1 MMSKLFVGPR
11 LRRLREERGLTQAA
25 MAAKLGI
32 SPSYLNQ
39 LEHNQRPLSV
49 SVLLSLSGTFGIDP
63 QDFSGEEEARMVAE
77 LRDALANL
85 PPAAQPSDSELRA
98 LAGDHPGIARAFVA
112 LSFRYREAIQRAD
125 ILISRVQNRDQVP
138 PPELTTPYE
147 AVRDFFYAKQNYIA
161 ELETAAEDLAG
172 EEELRPGDVLD
183 ALVARLRK
191 RHGAKV
197 VIQRERGPRAARIR
211 HFDRSTGT
219 LALPAHLTT
228 GQQAFQ
234 VATQLAFLELSTL
247 LDTLAASP
255 GLEDPGT
262 QGLARIGLAH
272 YFAGALLC
280 PYDRFL
286 ESAEELA
293 YDIERLG
300 EAFDVSFETTCHRL
314 STLQRRDRR
323 GVPFFFVRVDR
334 AGNISKRQSATDF
347 HFSRSGGTC
356 PLWAVYE
363 AFAQPTRT
371 LTQLAQMPDGR
382 VYLWIARRVGHAQV
396 GFGAPTKEF
405 AVAVGCDVQHAH
417 RLVYSRGLD
426 LNDLGTATPIGV
438 GCKVCER
445 TECAQRAF
453 PLLGRPL
460 AIDADSQPFA
470 PYPFRAADRRTPT
483 SR

>member
-1 MMSKLFVGPR
+1 MSKLFVGPR
-11 LRRLREERGLTQAA
+11 LRRLREGRGLTQAA
-25 MAAKLGI
+25 MAGKLGI
-32 SPSYLNQ
+32 SASYLNQ

-49 SVLLSLSGTFGIDP
+49 SVLVALSSAFGVDP
-63 QDFSGEEEARMVAE
+63 QDFSGEEEARTVAE
-77 LRDALANL
+77 LRDALATL
-85 PPAAQPSDSELRA
+85 PPATQPSDAELRA
-98 LAGDHPGIARAFVA
+98 LAGDHPGIARSVLA
-112 LSFRYREAIQRAD
+112 LAARYREVTQRAD
-125 ILISRVQNRDQVP
+125 LLASRVQNRDQVP

-147 AVRDFFYAKQNYIA
+147 AVRDFFYSKQNYIP
-161 ELETAAEDLAG
+161 ELEHAAEALAS
-172 EEELRPGDVLD
+172 EERLVPGDALE
-183 ALVARLRK
+183 ALVRRLRE
-191 RHGAKV
+191 RHQAGVVVQRTHGA
-197 VIQRERGPRAARIR
+197 GAARTR
-211 HFDRSTGT
+211 HFDRSART
-219 LALPAHLTT
+219 LQLPAHLTA

-234 VATQLAFLELSTL
+234 VATQLAFLELGPL
-247 LDTLAASP
+247 LANLADAP

-280 PYDRFL
+280 PYEPFL
-286 ESAEELA
+286 GSAEALA
-293 YDIERLG
+293 YDIEKLG
-300 EAFDVSFETTCHRL
+300 DAFNVSFETTCHRL

-363 AFAQPTRT
+363 AFTQPTKT

-382 VYLWIARRVGHAQV
+382 VYLWVARRVGHAQV
-396 GFGAPTKEF
+396 GYGAPTKEF

-426 LNDLGTATPIGV
+426 LSDLTTATPIGV

-445 TECAQRAF
+445 RGCAQRAYP
-453 PLLGRPL
+453 PLGTPL
-460 AIDADSQPFA
+460 AIDPDEQPFS
-470 PYPFRAADRRTPT
+470 PYPFRAENPPNPT
-483 SR
+483 YR